1 MSALVQAAVKGIV
14 KRSLEPA
21 VPHRNEIPNYCRKR
35 LEDFGKLALAAL
47 REGRCYYTETE
58 LRTRGG
64 GIEIAKLGFL
74 NKGMFKQFYKLIR
87 TLSQINLQSSIYILI
102 LKFYKKLIQIKN

>member
-1 MSALVQAAVKGIV
+1 MDMSALVQAAVKDIV
-14 KRSLEPA
+14 KRSLEPP
-21 VPHRNEIPNYCRKR
+21 VPHNEEIPNHCRKR

-64 GIEIAKLGFL
+64 GMEITRLGFL
-74 NKGMFKQFYKLIR
+74 NKGLLNFNCKYARIWR
-87 TLSQINLQSSIYILI
+87 
-102 LKFYKKLIQIKN
+102 LKS